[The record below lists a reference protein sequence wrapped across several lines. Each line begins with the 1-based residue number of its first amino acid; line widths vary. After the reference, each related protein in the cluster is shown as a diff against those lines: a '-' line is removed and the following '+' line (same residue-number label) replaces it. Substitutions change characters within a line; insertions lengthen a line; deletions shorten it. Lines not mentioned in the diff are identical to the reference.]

1 MVITEPSVSQ
11 YQFLPLRV
19 ILQPF
24 AAIRSLQNLTTS
36 VSVSLRLRRIRSAPI
51 GVVWTLSRFFSI
63 TSGLAQF
70 LLLTASILGV
80 GAMFASQKIS
90 LQKKLQQMTVKEE
103 KEEEQ

>member
-1 MVITEPSVSQ
+1 MKTTVKIQ
-11 YQFLPLRV
+11 YFIAV
-19 ILQPF
+19 
-24 AAIRSLQNLTTS
+24 AAILAAVGFGIAGFIVPPPGQVHDS
-36 VSVSLRLRRIRSAPI
+36 VLYLI
-51 GVVWTLSRFFSI
+51 
-63 TSGLAQF
+63 AQF